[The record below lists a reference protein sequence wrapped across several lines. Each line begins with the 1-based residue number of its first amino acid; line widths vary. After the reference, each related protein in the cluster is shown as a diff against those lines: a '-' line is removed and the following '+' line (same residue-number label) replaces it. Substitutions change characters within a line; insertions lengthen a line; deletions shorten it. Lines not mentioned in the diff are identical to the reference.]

1 MRLRNLLLGSTA
13 LVGAGVLGVGGAPG
27 VASAAEVLPGG
38 ALNIT
43 LSGFGRF
50 RVHGGPFDN
59 QYNQGKGSTAGA
71 LSTGVDFSNDYEFH
85 VLVSGKHDATGLEY
99 GAHIEFEADTNHTE
113 QTDEEWLWLRGGFGE
128 FRFGDDDGVVDDD
141 SIGAYTIA
149 ANTGGLDGDVISQ
162 LSIGVVR
169 PSNTDDSTK
178 IKYHSPSFGG
188 LQLGL
193 SFTPNNAVLNSGV
206 GNGDSLALRSVAVSD
221 EVEGSLV
228 YKGDFAGLGVQAS
241 VVGSWGHVA
250 NRALLN
256 GKDTFWTAYG
266 GFATTIFGFKLAAGG
281 GDEDTGG
288 LKRVY
293 GNAGIGASY
302 GPVNLS
308 LTAGKV
314 FSSTGYVAD
323 KPWMAVLGADVGLMP
338 GLVAGAE
345 VAYFNNDL
353 PKAAQTAGGDTGVT
367 WLADLR
373 LAF

>member
-1 MRLRNLLLGSTA
+1 
-13 LVGAGVLGVGGAPG
+13 
-27 VASAAEVLPGG
+27 
-38 ALNIT
+38 
-43 LSGFGRF
+43 
-50 RVHGGPFDN
+50 
-59 QYNQGKGSTAGA
+59 
-71 LSTGVDFSNDYEFH
+71 VDFSNDYEFH

-99 GAHIEFEADTNHTE
+99 GAHMEFEGDTNHTE

-162 LSIGVVR
+162 ISISAVR
-169 PSNTDDSTK
+169 PSNTGDSTK
-178 IKYHSPSFGG
+178 VKYHSPSFGG
-188 LQLGL
+188 LQVGV
-193 SFTPNNAVLNSGV
+193 SFTPNDAVLNSGV
-206 GNGDSLALRSVAVSD
+206 DQGDSISARDVAVSN

-250 NRALLN
+250 TPALVGGPGSN
-256 GKDTFWTAYG
+256 NDKYWTYYG
-266 GFATTIFGFKLAAGG
+266 GFATTIFGFKLGAGAG
-281 GDEDTGG
+281 NEDVGG
-288 LKRVY
+288 LKRKY
-293 GNAGIGASY
+293 ANAGVGASY
-302 GPVNLS
+302 GPVNVS

-314 FSSTGYVAD
+314 FDSSGYVAD

-338 GLVAGAE
+338 GLVLGGE
-345 VAYFNNDL
+345 LAYFDNDL
-353 PKAAQTAGGDTGVT
+353 PSSAQNAGDDKGWS